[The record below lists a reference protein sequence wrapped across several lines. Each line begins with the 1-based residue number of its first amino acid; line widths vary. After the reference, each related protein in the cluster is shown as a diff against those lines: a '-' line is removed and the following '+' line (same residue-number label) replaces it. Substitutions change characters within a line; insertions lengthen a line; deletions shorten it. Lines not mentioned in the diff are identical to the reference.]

1 MGMGAVTME
10 ERKWALAII
19 IERGRVMYYSA
30 RQKQFNLE
38 HVRGPGGI

>member
-1 MGMGAVTME
+1 MAAVKME

-19 IERGRVMYYSA
+19 IDRGRVVYYSA

-38 HVRGPGGI
+38 HVSRPGGI